1 MRLNLIINSS
11 KITLINIREIKIII
25 RIIDNSS
32 DLDLILIN
40 NITKTKYKI
49 SSNIKVISKH
59 PIINRT
65 GSMIPIDKID
75 NIIKEG
81 IIYNIITNKDKISI
95 IDHKT
100 KDRIIKEII
109 NSSRNSII
117 IGN

>member
-1 MRLNLIINSS
+1 MRLNLIINCS

-32 DLDLILIN
+32 NLDLILIN
-40 NITKTKYKI
+40 NITKTKCKI

-65 GSMIPIDKID
+65 GSMTPIG
-75 NIIKEG
+75 EG
-81 IIYNIITNKDKISI
+81 IINNIITNKDKISI

-100 KDRIIKEII
+100 KDRITKEII

-117 IGN
+117 IEN